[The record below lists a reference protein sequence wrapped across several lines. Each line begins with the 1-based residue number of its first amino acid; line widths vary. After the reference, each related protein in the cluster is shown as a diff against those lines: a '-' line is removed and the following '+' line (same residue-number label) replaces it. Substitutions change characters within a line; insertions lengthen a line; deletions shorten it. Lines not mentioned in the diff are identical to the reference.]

1 MPSKVISSAYNCR
14 IAYNWLRNFWFYGQ
28 LRADGASDQTRVFL
42 MPEYVSLTAII
53 SFLFKGRPLMQIH
66 NLMSGRLLSCSWSRI
81 TVDRDYCVMTS
92 LGKLDTKQLFF
103 YDSRSN
109 WSLTSSLRFD
119 AGTSCGGKSTHF
131 NVHDNWEKNLPL
143 SCRNSSAWR
152 IKIEALRLNGLAK
165 WSARQQCECV
175 RMMSECVMEIMLFY
189 VHAQHF
195 ADRDDTYP

>member
-131 NVHDNWEKNLPL
+131 NVHDNWEKILPY
-143 SCRNSSAWR
+143 RAAIQAR
-152 IKIEALRLNGLAK
+152 DVLRSK
-165 WSARQQCECV
+165 H
-175 RMMSECVMEIMLFY
+175 Y
-189 VHAQHF
+189 VSMDWQSGAHDSNVNACGWWVNVSWK
-195 ADRDDTYP
+195 